1 MVEVF
6 GGILFIIVIVLL
18 VKNSKLKKK
27 LKALTESMG
36 QATDVEN
43 YCQMKRDE
51 ADAYYREKQVGA
63 DTLVSDAEKRIN
75 TIRQSIAQ
83 LRAEK
88 SNLQNELKALTLED
102 KIQAVSGNPGGGYGI
117 YRIPVGKRTG

>member
-51 ADAYYREKQVGA
+51 ADADYREKQVGA
-63 DTLVSDAEKRIN
+63 DSLGSDAE
-75 TIRQSIAQ
+75 
-83 LRAEK
+83 
-88 SNLQNELKALTLED
+88 
-102 KIQAVSGNPGGGYGI
+102 
-117 YRIPVGKRTG
+117 